1 MKDPFK
7 TDEWVLIDMDD
18 LLEVSVNEIVETF
31 RGEEV
36 MLTGGRP
43 PHKPSSSGRIYV
55 DHVNQGYSSE
65 FFPSVCNL
73 KWIRRE
79 AYDGHQAR

>member
-7 TDEWVLIDMDD
+7 TDEWVLVAADGA
-18 LLEVSVNEIVETF
+18 EVSVNEVVETF

-55 DHVNQGYSSE
+55 EDLKYGYESE

-79 AYDGHQAR
+79 EYDGHQAR